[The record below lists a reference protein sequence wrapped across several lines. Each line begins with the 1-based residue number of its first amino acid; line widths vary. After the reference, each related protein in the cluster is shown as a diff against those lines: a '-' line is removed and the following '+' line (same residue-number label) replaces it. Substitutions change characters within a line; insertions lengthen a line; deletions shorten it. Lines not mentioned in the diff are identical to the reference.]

1 MDNARVLDLLFR
13 DRCLS
18 VSSSKK
24 EVIAQV
30 YTMLDKHTFSVS
42 NSGNV
47 WTISVRPGKEHDYD
61 EIRRMMMIPGR
72 GRTKSR

>member
-24 EVIAQV
+24 DVINQV
-30 YTMLDKHTFSVS
+30 YSILDKHTFSVS
-42 NSGNV
+42 ASGNV
-47 WTISVRPGKEHDYD
+47 WTISVRPGKERDYD
-61 EIRRMMMIPGR
+61 EIRRMMMLSSR

>member
-30 YTMLDKHTFSVS
+30 YTMLDKHTFSVFTT
-42 NSGNV
+42 GNV
-47 WTISVRPGKEHDYD
+47 WTIAVRPGKELDYD
-61 EIRRMMMIPGR
+61 EIRRMMMLPGR